1 MISDIPD
8 DYLMIIWWY
17 IWWLSDDYLMIIWWL
32 SDDYLMIIW
41 WLSDDYL
48 MHDYLMIIWWLSI
61 SSFFLYFFGAV
72 LSFWRSNSSDSGDTC
87 DGSGGAV
94 GVCAGASRQ
103 RRTDSK
109 GMPRDPWHIVTHRD
123 TPRHLASD
131 AMTATLGTF
140 GRCTLPRYPLG
151 SDMVRHSQIRVCPL
165 SAPLERQSSLE
176 TWGFRNLA
184 TKNFLLASFP
194 HGHGIETNR
203 PCIVR
208 HQQQT

>member
-1 MISDIPD
+1 MRLNCISRIWVEKIVFDVICIYV
-8 DYLMIIWWY
+8 DYLMNFDDIWY

-32 SDDYLMIIW
+32 S
-41 WLSDDYL
+41 
-48 MHDYLMIIWWLSI
+48 I
-61 SSFFLYFFGAV
+61 SSFFFYFFGAV

-103 RRTDSK
+103 RRTDSN
-109 GMPRDPWHIVTHRD
+109 GFEGNATRPVTHRD
-123 TPRHLASD
+123 TPWH
-131 AMTATLGTF
+131 TVTLGEWRYDSNTWDF
-140 GRCTLPRYPLG
+140 WRCTLPRYPLG

-203 PCIVR
+203 PCIVK